1 MLCVNQT
8 LNTMNTQTGPL
19 QSTETSSLVRGDWW
33 WSSWRV
39 QSNYVINFGNC
50 GESLWCSL
58 LLHMISTCVC
68 STHMYVSHA
77 VCSQILAYTYTCTH
91 IHTIAHFNAPF
102 QHGLSQGLLS
112 RWQLRDTTTG
122 DTDSNSRQNT
132 FKGFYEMRW
141 QSLSV
146 DKLQSVFTGMSDFT
160 AFCSGTCSLLH
171 KAQCHLMQL

>member
-39 QSNYVINFGNC
+39 QSNYVINLGNC

-102 QHGLSQGLLS
+102 QHGLSRFAVKVAVERCHYGWH
-112 RWQLRDTTTG
+112 WQQLKT
-122 DTDSNSRQNT
+122 
-132 FKGFYEMRW
+132 K
-141 QSLSV
+141 
-146 DKLQSVFTGMSDFT
+146 
-160 AFCSGTCSLLH
+160 
-171 KAQCHLMQL
+171 HLWGVLWDEVTKFVCR